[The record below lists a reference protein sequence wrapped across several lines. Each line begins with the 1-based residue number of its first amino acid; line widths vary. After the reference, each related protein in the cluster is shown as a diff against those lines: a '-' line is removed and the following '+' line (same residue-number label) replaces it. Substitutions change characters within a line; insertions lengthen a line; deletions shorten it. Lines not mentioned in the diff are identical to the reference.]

1 MYRTHSIQEIQKIK
15 DLRRSGHSINDLV
28 RILSI
33 PKTTIW
39 HHIQSLKILPKYSK
53 ILRER
58 QGGSKIKK
66 EKELLKAK
74 EEAKQLLDTE
84 SRDLY
89 IIAPVLYWA
98 EGSKRRCEFVN
109 TDGEMIKLYLKI
121 IRGNFKISENLI
133 QPVLRIFSNHDK
145 NESLNYWSKITKI
158 PETKFQIYF
167 NDGGISG
174 RTPYGMCRIVVRRGG
189 YLLKLF
195 KAIINQL
202 CADNN

>member
-1 MYRTHSIQEIQKIK
+1 MYRIHSIQEIRRIK
-15 DLRRSGHSINDLV
+15 ELRRAGHSINELV

-39 HHIQSLKILPKYSK
+39 HHIQGLKILPKYTK
-53 ILRER
+53 ILRAR
-58 QGGSKIKK
+58 QGGSRIKK
-66 EKELLKAK
+66 ERDMLRAEKEAN
-74 EEAKQLLDTE
+74 QLLNAKD
-84 SRDLY
+84 RDLY

-121 IRGNFKISENLI
+121 IRNNFKISENLI

-145 NESLNYWSKITKI
+145 NISLNYWSKITKI
-158 PETKFQIYF
+158 PKAKFQIYL
-167 NDGGISG
+167 NDGGTSG

-195 KAIINQL
+195 RAIIKQI
-202 CADNN
+202 CEENN